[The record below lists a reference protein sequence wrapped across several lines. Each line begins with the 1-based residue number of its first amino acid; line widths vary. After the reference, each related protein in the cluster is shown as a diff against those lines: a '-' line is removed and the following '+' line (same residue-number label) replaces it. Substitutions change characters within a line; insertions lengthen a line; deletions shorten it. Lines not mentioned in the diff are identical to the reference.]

1 MRVPFGSF
9 APDLPTLDNPG
20 ALSALNVFP
29 ARGFY
34 RPVPSLSAY
43 SGAFAARV
51 QGAFTTQDT
60 SGNVN
65 VFVGSAAKIE
75 RLSASSLTPEDVTKA
90 GGYTTDGEEIWSFT
104 TDGAARVMATNYAD
118 PPQSYVIGTST
129 DFADLISSGMTSLKA
144 RYMAYVRE
152 FVFFG
157 NTTDGTDGA
166 RPGRVWWGKQG
177 DPTNVPTP
185 GTAAAIAAQSD
196 FQDFGGDLGWV
207 RGFIVGLAG
216 AEVLVLFE
224 RGVVRGT
231 YVGGNVIWQFDLVE
245 GARGTPA
252 PGSIIQIGGRGFYLG
267 DDGWYE
273 TNGALSEGIG
283 ASLIDSFFFDDTT
296 HGLDSSYYSRICAS
310 ADPENKTFLVAY
322 PSVSGS
328 AGVLDRV
335 LAFNWESRN
344 WSLISGLG
352 NLEWLHL
359 SRTLGYSLESLDS
372 FSSSID
378 ALTVSLD
385 SRQWTGGRLQLVAFK
400 SADHI
405 AYTFV
410 GSNLAA
416 TITTKEVEPVE
427 AQRAMLKEA
436 WPLVEATSVTIT
448 VTPITRNRLNDA
460 PSTGTAVTQTSSGHC
475 PLRTTAR
482 YHRLQ
487 VDIASGGT
495 WTKALGVMVPGDKV
509 AAMGG
514 R

>member
-1 MRVPFGSF
+1 MRIPFGTL

-20 ALSALNVFP
+20 ALAALNVFP

-34 RPVPSLSAY
+34 RPVPSLTTY

-65 VFVGSAAKIE
+65 VFAGSAAKLQ
-75 RLSASSLTPEDVTKA
+75 RLTGGSLTPEDVSGTT
-90 GGYTTDGEEIWSFT
+90 YTTASDELWSFA
-104 TDGAARVMATNYAD
+104 TDGAGRVMACNYAD

-129 DFADLISSGMTSLKA
+129 DFADLISSGTTSLKA
-144 RYMAYVRE
+144 RYIAYVNN

-207 RGFIVGLAG
+207 MGFIVGLAG
-216 AEVLVLFE
+216 AEILVLFE

-231 YVGGNVIWQFDLVE
+231 YVGGSLIWQFDIVE

-252 PGSIIQIGGRGFYLG
+252 PGSILQIGGRGFYLG

-273 TNGALSEGIG
+273 TNGAVSEGIG
-283 ASLIDSFFFDDTT
+283 ASLVDKFFFADTT
-296 HGLDSSYYSRICAS
+296 HGLDTSYYFRICAA

-328 AGVLDRV
+328 AGALDRV
-335 LAFNWESRN
+335 LAFNWDSRN

-352 NLEWLHL
+352 DLEWIHL
-359 SRTLGYSLESLDS
+359 SRTLGYSLDTLDS
-372 FSSSID
+372 LSGSID
-378 ALTVSLD
+378 ALPYSLD
-385 SRQWTGGRLQLVAFK
+385 SRQLTGGRLQLIAFK
-400 SADHI
+400 AADHI
-405 AYTFV
+405 AYTFA
-410 GSNLAA
+410 GSALAA
-416 TITTKEVEPVE
+416 TITTKEVEPYE
-427 AQRAMLKEA
+427 GQRAMLTEA
-436 WPLVEATSVTIT
+436 WPLVEGTSVTLT
-448 VTPITRNRLNDA
+448 LTPIYRDRLNDA
-460 PSTGTAVTQTSSGHC
+460 VTTGSAVTQTTTGHC
-475 PLRTTAR
+475 PLRTSAR
-482 YHRLQ
+482 FHRLQ
-487 VDIASGGT
+487 MDISSGGT
-495 WTKALGVMVPGDKV
+495 WTKALGVMVPPDKV
-509 AAMGG
+509 VAKG
-514 R
+514 RR